1 MAPAKLSAPLRV
13 AMESMESKLLA
24 KMEEMTTK
32 MEILDKRLG
41 QQGDHI
47 SQVSSKVN
55 LAMDSLGK
63 MQQLSLAQAIKSK
76 APLQVE
82 IPIHTSGGIL
92 GTLPGNSSN
101 ISGASK
107 PPLHSPPT
115 VTIMPFTCRESED
128 GANLA
133 EQRVIGALLVMGVE
147 GNHISLKWNF
157 VNFQAAMF
165 AFG

>member
-63 MQQLSLAQAIKSK
+63 MQQLSFGTSYQEQGTAASGDS
-76 APLQVE
+76 
-82 IPIHTSGGIL
+82 HTHFGWNSG
-92 GTLPGNSSN
+92 
-101 ISGASK
+101 
-107 PPLHSPPT
+107 H
-115 VTIMPFTCRESED
+115 
-128 GANLA
+128 
-133 EQRVIGALLVMGVE
+133 
-147 GNHISLKWNF
+147 
-157 VNFQAAMF
+157 AAGQF
-165 AFG
+165 IEHLRCI